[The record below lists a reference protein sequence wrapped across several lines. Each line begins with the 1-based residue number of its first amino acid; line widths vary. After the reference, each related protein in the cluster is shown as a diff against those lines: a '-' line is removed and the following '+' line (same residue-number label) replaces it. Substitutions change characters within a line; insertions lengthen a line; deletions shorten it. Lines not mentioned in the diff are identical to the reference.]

1 MVIELKTAQTGKVGI
16 TVVCGVVF
24 KRHVSER
31 RLCLTAAAAAAAAVA
46 AAVAE
51 NIKLYTKKHAYYTE
65 RQ

>member
-1 MVIELKTAQTGKVGI
+1 MIELKTAQTGKVGI

-31 RLCLTAAAAAAAAVA
+31 RLCLTAAAAAAAVA